1 MAVTKILARKGR
13 LDKAIR
19 YVLNGDKTNEQILTA
34 RFNCEPGWE
43 LKQMLDTKREYGKT
57 DGVQYY
63 HIIQAFKPGE
73 IEPEQ
78 ALEIAKAFV
87 EEYLSGYEVVIGTH
101 IDKEHCHSH
110 ILFNSVNA
118 ETGNKYHSSPRTY
131 YSQIRRISDRLCR
144 ERGLSVITLG
154 ERTNGKSVS
163 YAEWLRQSRG
173 QPTFRSMLE
182 ADLRQCIEAAN
193 DLGHFFM
200 LMEHQGYEIKHGRRL
215 GLRLRGEER
224 FRYPGRKNP
233 LFTEAGIEAAI
244 QGNLE
249 TIMVGKK
256 PVFVMPAKYKP
267 YKRPLKYSGF
277 LALYAHYLYILGK
290 VEKRTA
296 PPRLTPQ
303 LKKEV
308 MRFERYKQ
316 QFTFL
321 EAKGIT
327 NKTELSE
334 LKNANEAKLAELLKD
349 RTLLNVMKKR
359 RQPLY
364 KALADL
370 AVYAPARD
378 LYLQGQS
385 GLEAE
390 YEKYT
395 QAEALISK
403 CSKSPVQLTA
413 EKAAIYKAV
422 AEINQ
427 EIQAL
432 RREIILCEEV
442 AVKAPKI
449 QKTIEAVEQRKV
461 EQRKVEQARETE
473 VR

>member
-1 MAVTKILARKGR
+1 M
-13 LDKAIR
+13 
-19 YVLNGDKTNEQILTA
+19 Q
-34 RFNCEPGWE
+34 
-43 LKQMLDTKREYGKT
+43 
-57 DGVQYY
+57 
-63 HIIQAFKPGE
+63 
-73 IEPEQ
+73 
-78 ALEIAKAFV
+78 
-87 EEYLSGYEVVIGTH
+87 
-101 IDKEHCHSH
+101 
-110 ILFNSVNA
+110 
-118 ETGNKYHSSPRTY
+118 
-131 YSQIRRISDRLCR
+131 R
-144 ERGLSVITLG
+144 ERAFGYYAWRG
-154 ERTNGKSVS
+154 ANGKAMS
-163 YAEWLRQSRG
+163 YAEWLRQNRG

-249 TIMVGKK
+249 TIMAGKK

-390 YEKYT
+390 YEQYA
-395 QAEALISK
+395 QAEAQISK
-403 CSKSPVQLTA
+403 SSKSTVQLTA

>member
-19 YVLNGDKTNEQILTA
+19 YVLNGDKTNEQILCA

-78 ALEIAKAFV
+78 ALEIAKAFAQ
-87 EEYLSGYEVVIGTH
+87 EHLPGYEVVIGTH

-118 ETGNKYHSSPRTY
+118 ETGKKYHSNVQTY

-154 ERTNGKSVS
+154 EGANGKVVS
-163 YAEWLRQSRG
+163 YVEWLRQSRG

-182 ADLRQCIEAAN
+182 ADLRQCIENAN

-215 GLRLRGEER
+215 GFRLRGEER

-249 TIMVGKK
+249 RIMAGEK
-256 PVFVMPAKYKP
+256 PAFAMRTKYKP
-267 YKRPLKYSGF
+267 YKRPVKYSGI
-277 LALYAHYLYILGK
+277 LALYVHYLYILGK
-290 VEKRTA
+290 VEKRE
-296 PPRLTPQ
+296 PPPKLTSQ

-316 QFTFL
+316 QFAFL
-321 EAKGIT
+321 EEKGI
-327 NKTELSE
+327 KSKAELSDF
-334 LKNANEAKLAELLKD
+334 KVANEKKLAELLKD
-349 RTLLNVMKKR
+349 RTLLNVVKKS

-364 KALADL
+364 AALADL
-370 AVYAPARD
+370 TVYAPARD
-378 LYLQGQS
+378 LYLQGQV
-385 GLEAE
+385 GLEEE
-390 YEKYT
+390 YARYV
-395 QAEALISK
+395 QAESMLK
-403 CSKSPVQLTA
+403 KTPLTRERLEE
-413 EKAAIYKAV
+413 EKAGIYKVV
-422 AEINQ
+422 AEINK
-427 EIQAL
+427 EIQSL
-432 RREIILCEEV
+432 RQELVLCEEV

-449 QKTIEAVEQRKV
+449 QKTIEAVEQRKF
-461 EQRKVEQARETE
+461 EQARVSE

>member
-1 MAVTKILARKGR
+1 MAVNKILARKGR

-63 HIIQAFKPGE
+63 HIIQSFKPGE
-73 IEPEQ
+73 VVPEQ

-87 EEYLSGYEVVIGTH
+87 EEYLPGYEVVIGTH
-101 IDKEHCHSH
+101 VDKEHIHSH
-110 ILFNSVNA
+110 LVFNSVNA
-118 ETGNKYHSSPRTY
+118 ETGKKYHSNAKTY
-131 YSQIRRISDRLCR
+131 YSQIRRISDRLCK

-154 ERTNGKSVS
+154 EGANGKAVS
-163 YAEWLRQSRG
+163 YVEWLRQSRG

-182 ADLRQCIEAAN
+182 VDLRQCIENAN

-200 LMEHQGYEIKHGRRL
+200 LMEHQGYELKHGRRL
-215 GLRLRGEER
+215 GFRLRGEER

-244 QGNLE
+244 QGNLK
-249 TIMVGKK
+249 TIMAGKK
-256 PVFVMPAKYKP
+256 PAVFNRPRFVP
-267 YKRPLKYSGF
+267 YRRPLKYSGI
-277 LALYAHYLYILGK
+277 LALYVHYLYILGK
-290 VEKRTA
+290 VEKQAA

-308 MRFERYKQ
+308 MRFERYKE
-316 QFTFL
+316 QFAFL
-321 EAKGIT
+321 EAKGISAKQELVEYKT
-327 NKTELSE
+327 VAENKLT
-334 LKNANEAKLAELLKD
+334 ELLKD

-359 RQPLY
+359 RHPLY

-422 AEINQ
+422 ADINK
-427 EIQAL
+427 EIQTL
-432 RREIILCEEV
+432 RREIRLCEEV
-442 AVKAPKI
+442 EVKVSKM
-449 QKTIEAVEQRKV
+449 QKTIEVVENRKM
-461 EQRKVEQARETE
+461 EKPREMEAR
-473 VR
+473 

>member
-1 MAVTKILARKGR
+1 MAITKILARKGR

-43 LKQMLDTKREYGKT
+43 LKQMLDTKREYGKN

-87 EEYLSGYEVVIGTH
+87 EEYLPGYEVVIGTH
-101 IDKEHCHSH
+101 VDKAHIHNH

-118 ETGNKYHSSPRTY
+118 ETGKKYHSNPQTY

-154 ERTNGKSVS
+154 EGANSKAVS
-163 YAEWLRQSRG
+163 YAEWLQQSRG

-182 ADLRQCIEAAN
+182 ADLRQSIEAAN

-215 GLRLRGEER
+215 GFRLRCQER

-244 QGNLE
+244 LGNLE
-249 TIMVGKK
+249 SIMAGKK
-256 PVFVMPAKYKP
+256 PAFVNRPRFEP
-267 YKRPLKYSGF
+267 YKCPLKYSGF
-277 LALYAHYLYILGK
+277 LALYVHYLYILGK
-290 VEKRTA
+290 VEKRAA
-296 PPRLTPQ
+296 PPRMTPQ
-303 LKKEV
+303 LKKEL

-316 QFTFL
+316 QFAFL
-321 EAKGIT
+321 EAKSIT
-327 NKTELSE
+327 NKAELSDF
-334 LKNANEAKLAELLKD
+334 KAVNEAKLAELLKD

-370 AVYAPARD
+370 TVYAPARD
-378 LYLQGQS
+378 LYLQGQV
-385 GLEAE
+385 GLEEE
-390 YEKYT
+390 YARYV
-395 QAEALISK
+395 QAEDMLK
-403 CSKSPVQLTA
+403 KNPLTRERLEE
-413 EKAAIYKAV
+413 EKAGIYKAV
-422 AEINQ
+422 ADINK
-427 EIQAL
+427 EIQML
-432 RREIILCEEV
+432 RCEIALCEEV
-442 AVKAPKI
+442 EVKAPKI
-449 QKTIEAVEQRKV
+449 QKTIEMIEQRKI
-461 EQRKVEQARETE
+461 EQTRENEAR
-473 VR
+473 

>member
-1 MAVTKILARKGR
+1 MAVTKILSRRGR

-19 YVLNGDKTNEQILTA
+19 YVLNGDKTNEQVLTA

-63 HIIQAFKPGE
+63 HIIQSFKPGE
-73 IEPEQ
+73 ITPEQ

-87 EEYLSGYEVVIGTH
+87 EEYLPGYEVVIGTH
-101 IDKEHCHSH
+101 IDKQHCHSH

-118 ETGNKYHSSPRTY
+118 ETGRKYDNSIKNY
-131 YSQIRRISDRLCR
+131 YSQIRRISDRLCK

-154 ERTNGKSVS
+154 EGANGKAMS
-163 YAEWLRQSRG
+163 YAEWLRQNRG

-182 ADLRQCIEAAN
+182 ANLRQCIEAAN

-200 LMEHQGYEIKHGRRL
+200 LMEHQGYEIKHGSRL
-215 GLRLRGEER
+215 GFRLKGAER

-244 QGNLE
+244 QGNLKI
-249 TIMVGKK
+249 IMAGKK
-256 PVFVMPAKYKP
+256 PAVFNRPRFVP
-267 YKRPLKYSGF
+267 YKRPLKYSGI
-277 LALYAHYLYILGK
+277 LALYVHYLYILGK
-290 VEKRTA
+290 VEKRVT

-308 MRFERYKQ
+308 MRFERYKE
-316 QFTFL
+316 QFAFL
-321 EAKGIT
+321 EAKGIST
-327 NKTELSE
+327 KQELVDYKTVAEKNLANLLNK
-334 LKNANEAKLAELLKD
+334 
-349 RTLLNVMKKR
+349 RTRLNVMKKR
-359 RQPLY
+359 QQPLY

-390 YEKYT
+390 YEQYT
-395 QAEALISK
+395 QAEALIGR
-403 CSKSPVQLTA
+403 CSKTPEQLTA

-422 AEINQ
+422 ADVNK

-432 RREIILCEEV
+432 RRGIRLCEEV
-442 AVKAPKI
+442 EKKVPKI
-449 QKTIEAVEQRKV
+449 QRTIEVIENRKMDKTR
-461 EQRKVEQARETE
+461 EMEAR
-473 VR
+473 

>member
-19 YVLNGDKTNEQILTA
+19 YVLNGDKTNEQILCA

-78 ALEIAKAFV
+78 ALEIAKAFAQ
-87 EEYLSGYEVVIGTH
+87 EHLPGYEVVIGTH
-101 IDKEHCHSH
+101 VDKEHIHSH

-118 ETGNKYHSSPRTY
+118 ETGKKYHSNAQTY

-154 ERTNGKSVS
+154 EGANGKAVS
-163 YAEWLRQSRG
+163 YVEWLRQSRG
-173 QPTFRSMLE
+173 QSTFRSMLE
-182 ADLRQCIEAAN
+182 ADLHQCIDNAN

-215 GLRLRGEER
+215 GFRLRGEER

-244 QGNLE
+244 RGNLE
-249 TIMVGKK
+249 RIMAGQK
-256 PVFVMPAKYKP
+256 PAFAMRPKYKP
-267 YKRPLKYSGF
+267 YKRPLKYSGI
-277 LALYAHYLYILGK
+277 LALYVHYLYILGK
-290 VEKRTA
+290 VEKRES
-296 PPRLTPQ
+296 PKLTSQ
-303 LKKEV
+303 LKKEL

-316 QFTFL
+316 QFEFL
-321 EAKGIT
+321 EEKGI
-327 NKTELSE
+327 KSKEELLA
-334 LKNANEAKLAELLKD
+334 LKSANEAKLAELLKD
-349 RTLLNVMKKR
+349 RTLLNVVKKR
-359 RQPLY
+359 QQPLY
-364 KALADL
+364 AALADL
-370 AVYAPARD
+370 TVYAPARD
-378 LYLQGQS
+378 LYLQGQV
-385 GLEAE
+385 GLEEE
-390 YEKYT
+390 YARYV
-395 QAEALISK
+395 QAESMLK
-403 CSKSPVQLTA
+403 KTPLTRERLEE
-413 EKAAIYKAV
+413 EKAGIYKAV
-422 AEINQ
+422 AEINK

-432 RREIILCEEV
+432 RREITLCDEV

-449 QKTIEAVEQRKV
+449 QKTIEDVEQRKV
-461 EQRKVEQARETE
+461 EQTRESKAR
-473 VR
+473 

>member
-1 MAVTKILARKGR
+1 MAVTKILSRRGR

-19 YVLNGDKTNEQILTA
+19 YVLNGYKTNEQILTA

-63 HIIQAFKPGE
+63 HIIQSFKPGE
-73 IEPEQ
+73 VAPEQ

-87 EEYLSGYEVVIGTH
+87 EEYLPGYEVVIGTH
-101 IDKEHCHSH
+101 VDKAHIHSH

-118 ETGNKYHSSPRTY
+118 ETGRKYDNTIKNY

-215 GLRLRGEER
+215 GFRLRCQER

-244 QGNLE
+244 LGNLE
-249 TIMVGKK
+249 SIMAGKK
-256 PVFVMPAKYKP
+256 PAFVNRPRFEP
-267 YKRPLKYSGF
+267 YKCPLKYSGF
-277 LALYAHYLYILGK
+277 LALYVHYLYILGK
-290 VEKRTA
+290 VEKRAA
-296 PPRLTPQ
+296 PPRMTPQ
-303 LKKEV
+303 LKKEL

-316 QFTFL
+316 QFAFL
-321 EAKGIT
+321 EAKSIT
-327 NKTELSE
+327 NKAELSDF
-334 LKNANEAKLAELLKD
+334 KAVNEAKLAELLKD

-370 AVYAPARD
+370 TVYAPARD
-378 LYLQGQS
+378 LYLQGQV
-385 GLEAE
+385 GLEEE
-390 YEKYT
+390 YARYV
-395 QAEALISK
+395 QAEDMLK
-403 CSKSPVQLTA
+403 KNPLTRERLEE
-413 EKAAIYKAV
+413 EKAGIYKAV
-422 AEINQ
+422 ADINK
-427 EIQAL
+427 EIQTL
-432 RREIILCEEV
+432 RCEIALCEEV
-442 AVKAPKI
+442 EVKAPKI
-449 QKTIEAVEQRKV
+449 QKTIEMIEQRKI
-461 EQRKVEQARETE
+461 EQTRENEAR
-473 VR
+473 

>member
-1 MAVTKILARKGR
+1 MAVTKILSRRGR

-19 YVLNGDKTNEQILTA
+19 YVLNGYKTNEQILTA

-63 HIIQAFKPGE
+63 HIIQSFKPGE
-73 IEPEQ
+73 VAPEQ

-87 EEYLSGYEVVIGTH
+87 EEYLPGYEVVIGTH
-101 IDKEHCHSH
+101 VDKAHIHSH

-118 ETGNKYHSSPRTY
+118 ETGRKYDNTIKNY

-249 TIMVGKK
+249 SIMAGKK
-256 PVFVMPAKYKP
+256 PAFVHRSRFEP
-267 YKRPLKYSGF
+267 YKRPLKYSGI
-277 LALYAHYLYILGK
+277 LALYVHYLYILGK
-290 VEKRTA
+290 VEKRAA

-308 MRFERYKQ
+308 MRFERYKE
-316 QFTFL
+316 QFAFL
-321 EAKGIT
+321 EAKNIT
-327 NKTELSE
+327 NQAELSK
-334 LKNANEAKLAELLKD
+334 LKTANEAKLAELLKY
-349 RTLLNVMKKR
+349 RTLLNIMKKR

-385 GLEAE
+385 GLDNE
-390 YEKYT
+390 YEQYI
-395 QAEALISK
+395 QAEALIGK
-403 CSKSPVQLTA
+403 CSKTPVQLTA

-422 AEINQ
+422 ADINK
-427 EIQAL
+427 EIQTL
-432 RREIILCEEV
+432 RREIRLCEDVE
-442 AVKAPKI
+442 VKAPKI
-449 QKTIEAVEQRKV
+449 QKTIEVIENRKM
-461 EQRKVEQARETE
+461 EKTREME

>member
-1 MAVTKILARKGR
+1 MAVTKILSRRGR
-13 LDKAIR
+13 LDKAIH

-34 RFNCEPGWE
+34 RFNCEPDWE

-73 IEPEQ
+73 IDPEQ

-87 EEYLSGYEVVIGTH
+87 EEYLPGYEVVIGTH
-101 IDKEHCHSH
+101 VDKVHIHNH

-118 ETGNKYHSSPRTY
+118 ETGRKYDNTIKNY
-131 YSQIRRISDRLCR
+131 YSQIRRISDRLCK

-154 ERTNGKSVS
+154 EGANGKAVS

-215 GLRLRGEER
+215 GFRLRGEER

-233 LFTEAGIEAAI
+233 LFTEAGIAAAI

-249 TIMVGKK
+249 SIMAGKK
-256 PVFVMPAKYKP
+256 PAFVVPVRYEP
-267 YKRPLKYSGF
+267 YKRSLKYTGI
-277 LALYAHYLYILGK
+277 LALYVHYLYILGK
-290 VEKRTA
+290 VEKRAA
-296 PPRLTPQ
+296 PPRQAPQ
-303 LKKEV
+303 LKKEL
-308 MRFERYKQ
+308 MRFERYKE
-316 QFTFL
+316 QFAFL
-321 EAKGIT
+321 EAKNIT
-327 NKTELSE
+327 NKAELSK
-334 LKNANEAKLAELLKD
+334 LKTANEARLAELLKD
-349 RTLLNVMKKR
+349 RTLLNVMKKH

-385 GLEAE
+385 GLETE
-390 YEKYT
+390 YEQYT
-395 QAEALISK
+395 QAEAQISK
-403 CSKSPVQLTA
+403 SSKSPVQLTA

-422 AEINQ
+422 ADINK

-432 RREIILCEEV
+432 RREITLCEEV
-442 AVKAPKI
+442 DVKAHKI
-449 QKTIEAVEQRKV
+449 QKIIEVVEQRKF
-461 EQRKVEQARETE
+461 EQARETE

>member
-34 RFNCEPGWE
+34 RFNCEPDWE
-43 LKQMLDTKREYGKT
+43 LKQMLDTKREFGKT

-73 IEPEQ
+73 IAPEQ

-87 EEYLSGYEVVIGTH
+87 EEYLPGYEVVIGTH
-101 IDKEHCHSH
+101 VDKAH
-110 ILFNSVNA
+110 IHNHLVFNSVNA
-118 ETGNKYHSSPRTY
+118 ETGKKYHSNAKTY
-131 YSQIRRISDRLCR
+131 YSQIRSISDRLCR

-154 ERTNGKSVS
+154 EGASGKAVS

-173 QPTFRSMLE
+173 QPTFRLMLE

-200 LMEHQGYEIKHGRRL
+200 LMEHQGYELKHCRRL
-215 GLRLRGEER
+215 GFRLRGEER

-244 QGNLE
+244 QGNLKS
-249 TIMVGKK
+249 IMAGKK
-256 PVFVMPAKYKP
+256 PAFVMPAKYKP
-267 YKRPLKYSGF
+267 YMRPLKYSGF
-277 LALYAHYLYILGK
+277 LALYVHYLYILGK

-308 MRFERYKQ
+308 MRFERYKE
-316 QFTFL
+316 QFAFL
-321 EAKGIT
+321 EAKEIST
-327 NKTELSE
+327 KQELTEYRT
-334 LKNANEAKLAELLKD
+334 AAEAKLAELLKD

-364 KALADL
+364 AALADL
-370 AVYAPARD
+370 AVYTPARD

-390 YEKYT
+390 YEQYN
-395 QAEALISK
+395 QAEAQISK
-403 CSKSPVQLTA
+403 SSKSPVQLTA

-422 AEINQ
+422 ADINK
-427 EIQAL
+427 EIQTL
-432 RREIILCEEV
+432 RREITLCEEV
-442 AVKAPKI
+442 DVKAPKI
-449 QKTIEAVEQRKV
+449 QKTIEAVEQRKF
-461 EQRKVEQARETE
+461 EQVRESE

>member
-87 EEYLSGYEVVIGTH
+87 KEYLPGYEVVIGTH

-154 ERTNGKSVS
+154 EVANGKAVS

-215 GLRLRGEER
+215 GFRLRGQER

-233 LFTEAGIEAAI
+233 LFTEAGIAAAI

-249 TIMVGKK
+249 SIMAGKK
-256 PVFVMPAKYKP
+256 PAFVMPAKYKP
-267 YKRPLKYSGF
+267 CRRPLKYSGF
-277 LALYAHYLYILGK
+277 LALYMHYLYILGK
-290 VEKRTA
+290 VEKRAA
-296 PPRLTPQ
+296 PPRMTPQ

-308 MRFERYKQ
+308 MRFERYKE
-316 QFTFL
+316 QFAFL
-321 EAKGIT
+321 EAKEIST
-327 NKTELSE
+327 KQELTEYKAATENK
-334 LKNANEAKLAELLKD
+334 LKDLLKE

-359 RQPLY
+359 WQPLY

-370 AVYAPARD
+370 AVYTPARD

-390 YEKYT
+390 YEQYN
-395 QAEALISK
+395 QAEALIGN
-403 CSKSPVQLTA
+403 CSKSLEQLTA
-413 EKAAIYKAV
+413 EKAEIYKAV
-422 AEINQ
+422 ADINK

-432 RREIILCEEV
+432 RQEIRLCEEV
-442 AVKAPKI
+442 EVKVPKI
-449 QKTIEAVEQRKV
+449 QKIIEVVEQRKF
-461 EQRKVEQARETE
+461 EQARESE
-473 VR
+473 ER

>member
-1 MAVTKILARKGR
+1 MAVTKILSRRGR

-34 RFNCEPGWE
+34 RYNCEPGWE

-63 HIIQAFKPGE
+63 HIIQSFKPGE
-73 IEPEQ
+73 IAPEQ
-78 ALEIAKAFV
+78 ALEIAQAFV
-87 EEYLSGYEVVIGTH
+87 EEYLPGYEVVIGTH
-101 IDKEHCHSH
+101 VDKAH
-110 ILFNSVNA
+110 IHNHLVFNSVNA
-118 ETGNKYHSSPRTY
+118 EIGRKYDNTIKNY
-131 YSQIRRISDRLCR
+131 YSQIRRISDRLCK

-154 ERTNGKSVS
+154 EWANGKTVN
-163 YAEWLRQSRG
+163 YAEWLRQNRG

-200 LMEHQGYEIKHGRRL
+200 LMEHQGYEVKHGKRL
-215 GLRLRGEER
+215 GFRLRGEER

-249 TIMVGKK
+249 SIMAGKK
-256 PVFVMPAKYKP
+256 PVFIMPAKYKP
-267 YKRPLKYSGF
+267 YRRPLKYSGI
-277 LALYAHYLYILGK
+277 LALYVHYLYILGK
-290 VEKRTA
+290 VEKQSA

-308 MRFERYKQ
+308 MRFERYKE
-316 QFTFL
+316 QFAFL
-321 EAKGIT
+321 EAKNIT
-327 NKTELSE
+327 NQAELSE
-334 LKNANEAKLAELLKD
+334 LKKANEAKLAQLLKD

-385 GLEAE
+385 GLEVE

-395 QAEALISK
+395 QAETLISK
-403 CSKSPVQLTA
+403 CSKSPVQLTD
-413 EKAAIYKAV
+413 EKATIYKAV

-427 EIQAL
+427 EIQTL
-432 RREIILCEEV
+432 RREIRLCEEV
-442 AVKAPKI
+442 EVKVPKI
-449 QKTIEAVEQRKV
+449 QRNIEVIENRKMEKT
-461 EQRKVEQARETE
+461 REMETNYKKS
-473 VR
+473 R